1 MNTSLTENPPLKE
14 RILASVDAAHT
25 ADMEYMNTH
34 FSLGSAFD
42 HCKRLASYMTQEGR
56 AAVKMGLLTIN
67 MPSEYHNPT
76 YTVTGD
82 LDNINLEQFEA
93 AMAEIKAEDES
104 DAAWMAAENAKWDWY
119 RLNKV
124 EAGKFVV
131 VVGGRKVK
139 KGTVG
144 YVKRLIDNAY
154 DRHNPK
160 VVLATTSG
168 NLEFTYKYNCE
179 VVLPTVD

>member
-1 MNTSLTENPPLKE
+1 MNAPTTESPSLKE
-14 RILASVDAAHT
+14 RILAAVRAAHA
-25 ADMEYMNTH
+25 ADRQYMDTH
-34 FSLGSAFD
+34 FSLGSAFT
-42 HCKRLASYMTQEGR
+42 HCKRLESYLTQEGR
-56 AAVKMGLLTIN
+56 AAAKMGLLGLE
-67 MPSEYHNPT
+67 MPSEYHNPF
-76 YTVTGD
+76 YKVTGD
-82 LDNINLEQFEA
+82 LDSINAEQFEA
-93 AMAEIKAEDES
+93 ALAEVKAEDES
-104 DAAWMAAENAKWDWY
+104 TAAWMAAEKAKWDWQ
-119 RLNKV
+119 RLNEV

-154 DRHNPK
+154 DSTNPK

-168 NLEFTYKYNCE
+168 GLEITYKYNCK